1 MVGATREI
9 EVTRS
14 ERAESRFALDM
25 LAVEEP
31 LEIRIEWTGE
41 DRVRVTTVA
50 ITMRTPGSDAE
61 LAAGFL
67 FTEGI
72 LRDRNQIADIRSCR
86 SGSIR
91 VVLTSGTSV
100 DLSRLERHS
109 YTTSSCGMCGKTSLA
124 ALRTASTF
132 PLDAISPR
140 VNAELIRTLPALL
153 RRAQLAFDAT
163 GGIHASALFDL
174 GGGIRVISEDVG
186 RHNALD
192 KVIGCEW
199 LAGNLPAS
207 ERILIVSGRVS
218 FELVQK
224 AAMAGVPI
232 MAAIGA
238 PSSLA
243 VELAREL
250 GMTLAGFV
258 RPHRF
263 NVYSGGERILAC
275 HPERLARHPERLARH
290 PERSEGSAFPSEPNL
305 PTRMERGSTE
315 PSSLR
320 SSE

>member
-1 MVGATREI
+1 MAEGVREV

-14 ERAESRFALDM
+14 ERTESRFALDM

-31 LEIRIEWTGE
+31 LEIRVEWT
-41 DRVRVTTVA
+41 DAIRVRVATVA

-72 LRDRNQIADIRSCR
+72 VCGRDQVADIRSCR
-86 SGSIR
+86 SGSTR
-91 VVLTSGTSV
+91 VVLTPGSSI
-100 DLSRLERHS
+100 DLSRLKRHS

-124 ALRTASTF
+124 ALRTESPFA
-132 PLDAISPR
+132 LEGARPR
-140 VNAELIRTLPALL
+140 VDAQMIRILPARL
-153 RRAQLAFDAT
+153 RQAQTAFDAT

-174 GGGIRVISEDVG
+174 DGQLITLREDVG

-192 KVIGCEW
+192 KVIGAEW
-199 LAGNLPAS
+199 LAGRLPAK

-224 AAMAGVPI
+224 AAMAGIPI

-243 VELAREL
+243 VELAREV
-250 GMTLAGFV
+250 GMTLVGFV
-258 RPHRF
+258 RLERF
-263 NVYSGGERILAC
+263 NVYAGGERIA
-275 HPERLARHPERLARH
+275 
-290 PERSEGSAFPSEPNL
+290 S
-305 PTRMERGSTE
+305 
-315 PSSLR
+315 
-320 SSE
+320 